1 VGLKHNK
8 ALEKESVYT
17 RSLKMPTK
25 SVKNT
30 KSPSTS
36 PQDFLD
42 RLQRHPDL
50 QAEFETILDIADN
63 SDGDV
68 VKADEVEE
76 RVAQE
81 LQLLGQRVIQSWATR
96 KHQKLEAESDAR
108 SDLTRKEKKESTGTP
123 ATAKSK

>member
-1 VGLKHNK
+1 
-8 ALEKESVYT
+8 
-17 RSLKMPTK
+17 MPTK
-25 SVKNT
+25 NA
-30 KSPSTS
+30 KSPSLS

-42 RLQRHPDL
+42 RLQQYPDL
-50 QAEFETILDIADN
+50 QAEFEAILDIADN

-96 KHQKLEAESDAR
+96 KHERLQSESDSR
-108 SDLTRKEKKESTGTP
+108 SDLTRKEKKDSTGTP
-123 ATAKSK
+123 ATAK